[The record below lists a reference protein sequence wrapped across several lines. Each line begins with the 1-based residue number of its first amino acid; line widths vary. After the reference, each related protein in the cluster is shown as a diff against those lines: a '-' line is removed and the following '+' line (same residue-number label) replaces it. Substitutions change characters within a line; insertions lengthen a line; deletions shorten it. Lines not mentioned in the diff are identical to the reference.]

1 MQPGMEQEFESA
13 IEAKR
18 VDSGENVIVLL
29 PDDPGVFYMAEGG
42 VNRLSCTNPVQTYVD
57 LLHAG
62 ARGEEAAEAILGQ
75 RLESAWAAV
84 KA

>member
-1 MQPGMEQEFESA
+1 MQPGIEQEFESA

-57 LLHAG
+57 LCTQA
-62 ARGEEAAEAILGQ
+62 LGV
-75 RLESAWAAV
+75 RRPRRRFWGNG
-84 KA
+84 